1 MTGKW
6 VSADQII
13 DIRGIEVVLIAAMAD
28 NHVIG
33 RGDDLPWRIP
43 ADLKH
48 FKATT
53 LNHVMIMGSTT
64 WRSFRGRALPNRRH
78 IVLTTGRTPID
89 IHPDDVGNVT
99 IATSLHMAFRDA
111 REHAFQHDQKQVFVI
126 GGQNVYEQTIGFADR
141 MILTRVKGLHEGD
154 KFFPILRW
162 DNPARVIPRM
172 NPETGGHLFESNGY
186 EYSIW
191 DYYRDAGDRA

>member
-1 MTGKW
+1 MSPDNQGARRGMTK
-6 VSADQII
+6 
-13 DIRGIEVVLIAAMAD
+13 IEIVLIAAVAA

-64 WRSFRGRALPNRRH
+64 WRSFGGRALPKRHH
-78 IVLTTGRTPID
+78 IVLSRNPRSVVVHEDDQSNVLVVDSLDEAIGHANIIAVGR
-89 IHPDDVGNVT
+89 
-99 IATSLHMAFRDA
+99 
-111 REHAFQHDQKQVFVI
+111 DQRQVFVI
-126 GGQNVYEQTIGFADR
+126 GGQNVYEQTIGFTDR
-141 MILTRVKGLHEGD
+141 MILTRVHGCPDGD
-154 KFFPILRW
+154 KLFPMHMW
-162 DNPARVIPRM
+162 NPARVIPRQ
-172 NPETGGHLFESNGY
+172 NPETGGHAFESNGY

-191 DYYRDAGDRA
+191 DYYRDAGS